1 MPKYRMLLVEEMI
14 ESDSG
19 EFTVTADT
27 PELAAAILF
36 NAHDQS
42 REECTSWVSLPDGQK
57 QHIEP
62 DNVIKTRVFCVLLNE
77 AGEEVTEVE
86 PDFSNP
92 PEPEID
98 YVGEGQSS

>member
-1 MPKYRMLLVEEMI
+1 MLLFEEMI

-36 NAHDQS
+36 NAHDRS
-42 REECTSWVSLPDGQK
+42 REECTSWVRLPDGQK

-86 PDFSNP
+86 PDFSKA
-92 PEPEID
+92 PETEPDYID
-98 YVGEGQSS
+98 QDQSS